1 MVDLNMSLNPRRAL
15 LLALYDVYEEV
26 VDSRLFACA
35 RTCSACCTHNVLAT
49 TVEVDLMVD
58 YVAEMDRPDL
68 AMRLT
73 QNPRVPRMNPRITIN
88 HLADYCLRREE
99 PPEPINDFDIGPCPL
114 RDEAGCPVYPV
125 RPFAC
130 RSLWSKEL
138 CAVDGEA
145 VPDAVLVTLNGV
157 FEQLIEDLDVGGL
170 SGNLID
176 LFAALSDPSC
186 RVAYQANGR
195 LEPVGVLLPNRPNP
209 GLLVPPLHRST
220 VMRVLNSLERRE
232 VQGLPFRQAMKQLQS
247 RMVSGA

>member
-1 MVDLNMSLNPRRAL
+1 
-15 LLALYDVYEEV
+15 
-26 VDSRLFACA
+26 
-35 RTCSACCTHNVLAT
+35 
-49 TVEVDLMVD
+49 
-58 YVAEMDRPDL
+58 
-68 AMRLT
+68 
-73 QNPRVPRMNPRITIN
+73 
-88 HLADYCLRREE
+88 
-99 PPEPINDFDIGPCPL
+99 
-114 RDEAGCPVYPV
+114 VYPV